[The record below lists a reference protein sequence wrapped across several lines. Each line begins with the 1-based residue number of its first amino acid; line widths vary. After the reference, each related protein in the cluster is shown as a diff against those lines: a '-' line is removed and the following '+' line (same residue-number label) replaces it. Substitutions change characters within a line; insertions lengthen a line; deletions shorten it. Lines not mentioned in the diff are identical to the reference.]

1 MKPHPHSKGEKMD
14 ANLFALVVK
23 LLVLNSIANAVALVG
38 MFTICYCCNKI
49 DQLVKSTT
57 IFTM

>member
-1 MKPHPHSKGEKMD
+1 MD

-23 LLVLNSIANAVALVG
+23 LVVLNSVVNAVALVG
-38 MFTICYCCNKI
+38 MFIICYCCNEIEKNI
-49 DQLVKSTT
+49 KSTT